1 MLAWESA
8 SDSRGKEMTNRAA
21 FGIAAI
27 MALLLSACSAPQ
39 AGPAP
44 APAVPP
50 VQQEMPTAVIQSAGG
65 KKAVVHAGV
74 SSAPEES
81 GQLVGSLV
89 AIGAGCL
96 MVRTGDGQSTTLVFP
111 EGTVFKG
118 EVLALP
124 DGSSLSDGARVTL
137 DGARVP
143 ADEKLS
149 VCPNYS
155 RLFSV
160 VTATVNP

>member
-1 MLAWESA
+1 
-8 SDSRGKEMTNRAA
+8 MTYRAA
-21 FGIAAI
+21 AGLAAAI
-27 MALLLSACSAPQ
+27 ALLLTGCSAPQ
-39 AGPAP
+39 GEPASTS
-44 APAVPP
+44 AAPP
-50 VQQEMPTAVIQSAGG
+50 VQQEMPTAVVQSAGG

-74 SSAPEES
+74 SSAPEQS
-81 GQLVGSLV
+81 GQLIGSL
-89 AIGAGCL
+89 AADGAGCI
-96 MVRTGDGQSTTLVFP
+96 VVHTPDGESTTLIFP
-111 EGTVFKG
+111 EGTTFAG
-118 EVLALP
+118 ESLALP
-124 DGSSLSDGARVTL
+124 DGSSLSEGAKVAL

>member
-1 MLAWESA
+1 
-8 SDSRGKEMTNRAA
+8 MTHRAA

-27 MALLLSACSAPQ
+27 IALLLSACSAPQ
-39 AGPAP
+39 AGPP
-44 APAVPP
+44 PTSAVPP
-50 VQQEMPTAVIQSAGG
+50 VQQEMPTAVVQSAGG

-81 GQLVGSLV
+81 GQLAGSL
-89 AIGAGCL
+89 AADGAGCL
-96 MVRTGDGQSTTLVFP
+96 VVRTGDGQSTTLVFP

-118 EVLALP
+118 EALALP
-124 DGSSLSDGARVTL
+124 DGSSLSDGAKVTL

-160 VTATVNP
+160 VTATVTP

>member
-1 MLAWESA
+1 MAH
-8 SDSRGKEMTNRAA
+8 RAA
-21 FGIAAI
+21 FSFAAI
-27 MALLLSACSAPQ
+27 IALSACSAPQ
-39 AGPAP
+39 ADPAP
-44 APAVPP
+44 TSAAPS
-50 VQQEMPTAVIQSAGG
+50 VQQEMPTAVVQSAGG

-81 GQLVGSLV
+81 GQLVGSLG
-89 AIGAGCL
+89 ADGAGCIV
-96 MVRTGDGQSTTLVFP
+96 VRTRDGQSTTLIFP
-111 EGTVFKG
+111 QGTAFKG
-118 EVLALP
+118 EALALP
-124 DGSSLSDGARVTL
+124 DGSSLAAGAKVTL

-160 VTATVNP
+160 VTATINP